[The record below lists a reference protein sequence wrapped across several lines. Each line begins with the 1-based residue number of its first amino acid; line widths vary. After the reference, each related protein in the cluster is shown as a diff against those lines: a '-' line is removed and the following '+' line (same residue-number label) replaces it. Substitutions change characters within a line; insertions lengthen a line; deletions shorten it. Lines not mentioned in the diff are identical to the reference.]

1 MSRLVT
7 FLKNW
12 ALPVSMVAGVAAYFI
27 FAALH
32 LPPAA
37 HVAAN
42 KLVGFLQPALLF
54 CMLFLSFSK
63 IDPKTVRFRPW
74 HLWMLLIQGGTYLL
88 MVLLLVLT
96 DFSESVD
103 ILIES
108 FMLCMI
114 CPTATAAVVV
124 TDKLGGDMASTVTY
138 TMLINVLTAFLISI
152 SVPLLNPDTTMSFG
166 QALGTMMGKVFS
178 VLVLPLILA
187 VLVRYLMPK
196 VNKLVCKPKDLA
208 FYLWTI
214 CLALALTLTTRSLV
228 HTDIAWYYIVG
239 IGVISAL
246 TCVLQFVLGHRI
258 GERYSDRVTAGQSFG
273 QKNTMFLIWVAY
285 TFMNPVTSLA
295 GGLYSIWHNLYNS
308 WQLYKEREK

>member
-1 MSRLVT
+1 MAV
-7 FLKNW
+7 
-12 ALPVSMVAGVAAYFI
+12 GVASYFI

-32 LPPAA
+32 LPAAA

-42 KLVGFLQPALLF
+42 KIVGFLQPALIF

-74 HLWMLLIQGGTYLL
+74 HLWLLLIQAGSYGL
-88 MVLLLVLT
+88 MVLLLCLT

-124 TDKLGGDMASTVTY
+124 ADKLGGDMAATVTY
-138 TMLINVLTAFLISI
+138 TMLINVVTAFLISLT
-152 SVPLLNPDTTMSFG
+152 VPLLNPDTTMSFF

-178 VLVLPLILA
+178 IVVLPLLLA
-187 VLVRYLMPK
+187 VLVRYFLPGL
-196 VNKLVCKPKDLA
+196 NKIVCKPKDLA
-208 FYLWTI
+208 FYLWTV
-214 CLALALTLTTRSLV
+214 CLALALSITTRSLV
-228 HTDIAWYYIVG
+228 HTDIAWYFIIG

-246 TCVLQFVLGHRI
+246 TCVLQFALGHKVGRHY
-258 GERYSDRVTAGQSFG
+258 GDSVTAGQSLG

-308 WQLYKEREK
+308 WQLYKERGK

>member
-1 MSRLVT
+1 M
-7 FLKNW
+7 
-12 ALPVSMVAGVAAYFI
+12 AAGVAAYFI
-27 FAALH
+27 FAALN

-42 KLVGFLQPALLF
+42 RLVAFLQPALLF
-54 CMLFLSFSK
+54 CMLFLSFSR

-74 HLWMLLIQGGTYLL
+74 HLWMLLIQAGCYLL
-88 MVLLLVLT
+88 CVLLLCLT

-124 TDKLGGDMASTVTY
+124 TGKLGGDMASTVTY
-138 TMLINVLTAFLISI
+138 TMLINVVTAFLISV
-152 SVPLLNPDTTMSFG
+152 SVPLLNPDTTMSFL

-178 VLVLPLILA
+178 ILVLPLILA
-187 VLVRYLMPK
+187 VLVRYFLPK
-196 VNKLVCKPKDLA
+196 VNELVCRPKDLA

-214 CLALALTLTTRSLV
+214 CLALALAITTRSLV
-228 HTDIAWYYIVG
+228 HTDVAWYYIVG

-246 TCVLQFVLGHRI
+246 TCVLQFALGHKI
-258 GERYSDRVTAGQSFG
+258 GEHYSDRVTAGQSFG

-285 TFMNPVTSLA
+285 TFMNPVTCLA

-308 WQLYKEREK
+308 WQLYKARSK

>member
-1 MSRLVT
+1 M
-7 FLKNW
+7 
-12 ALPVSMVAGVAAYFI
+12 AAGVASYFI

-32 LPPAA
+32 MPPAA
-37 HVAAN
+37 HVFAN
-42 KLVGFLQPALLF
+42 KLVAFLQPAILF

-74 HLWMLLIQGGTYLL
+74 HAWLLLIQGGTYVL
-88 MVLLLVLT
+88 MVLLLCLT

-138 TMLINVLTAFLISI
+138 TMMINVLTAFLISV
-152 SVPLLNPDTTMSFG
+152 SVPLLNPDTTMSFM

-178 VLVLPLILA
+178 ILVLPLILA
-187 VLVRYLMPK
+187 LLVRYFLPK
-196 VNKLVCKPKDLA
+196 VNKIVCKPKDLA

-214 CLALALTLTTRSLV
+214 CLALALAITTRSLV

-239 IGVISAL
+239 IGVISAA
-246 TCVLQFVLGHRI
+246 TCVLQFALGHKV
-258 GERYSDRVTAGQSFG
+258 GEKYSDSVTAGQSLG

-308 WQLYKEREK
+308 WQLYQARNK

>member
-1 MSRLVT
+1 MAV
-7 FLKNW
+7 
-12 ALPVSMVAGVAAYFI
+12 GVASYFI

-32 LPPAA
+32 LPAAA

-42 KLVGFLQPALLF
+42 KIVGFLQPALIF

-74 HLWMLLIQGGTYLL
+74 HLWLLLIQAGSYGL
-88 MVLLLVLT
+88 MVLLLCLT

-124 TDKLGGDMASTVTY
+124 ADKLGGDMAATVTY
-138 TMLINVLTAFLISI
+138 TMLINVVTAFLISLT
-152 SVPLLNPDTTMSFG
+152 VPLLNPDTTMSFF

-178 VLVLPLILA
+178 ILVLPLLLA
-187 VLVRYLMPK
+187 VLVRYCLPGL
-196 VNKLVCKPKDLA
+196 NKIVCKPKDLA
-208 FYLWTI
+208 FYLWTV
-214 CLALALTLTTRSLV
+214 CLALALSITTRSLV
-228 HTDIAWYYIVG
+228 HTDIAWYFIIG

-246 TCVLQFVLGHRI
+246 TCVLQFALGHKVGRHY
-258 GERYSDRVTAGQSFG
+258 GDSVTAGQSLG

-308 WQLYKEREK
+308 WQLYKERGK

>member
-1 MSRLVT
+1 M
-7 FLKNW
+7 
-12 ALPVSMVAGVAAYFI
+12 AAGVAAYFI

-37 HVAAN
+37 HVVAN
-42 KLVGFLQPALLF
+42 KVVGFLQPALLF

-74 HLWMLLIQGGTYLL
+74 HLWMLLIQGGIYVL
-88 MVLLLVLT
+88 MVLLLYIT

-138 TMLINVLTAFLISI
+138 TMLINVLTAFLISV

-187 VLVRYLMPK
+187 VLVRYFLPK
-196 VNKLVCKPKDLA
+196 VNRLVCKPKDLA

-214 CLALALTLTTRSLV
+214 CLALALALTTRSLV
-228 HTDIAWYYIVG
+228 HTDIAWYFIVG

-246 TCVLQFVLGHRI
+246 TCVLQFALGHKI

-308 WQLYKEREK
+308 WQLYRERSHEA